1 MIILWAKAKP
11 KNYLF
16 HFRRCKSKGEGWQ
29 LKRVDASKLRRILKI
44 GMEKEVTE
52 IDGEIEIGPRL

>member
-1 MIILWAKAKP
+1 M
-11 KNYLF
+11 
-16 HFRRCKSKGEGWQ
+16 
-29 LKRVDASKLRRILKI
+29 KRVNASKLLHILKI